1 MTPGHERKKEQLLT
15 WFQMFTC
22 RAQDL
27 GQQSTVKVL
36 DTLHAELLR
45 ENMNRPLFTI
55 AYVLGT
61 QNAEFLVVK
70 NNKQCLEGGS
80 VMKVLEGKAVLF
92 ALLSVGVLVPLQAHA
107 SVVPAIPVPE
117 PFTLSLLATGLAGLG
132 AAELIRR
139 RKDK

>member
-1 MTPGHERKKEQLLT
+1 
-15 WFQMFTC
+15 
-22 RAQDL
+22 
-27 GQQSTVKVL
+27 
-36 DTLHAELLR
+36 
-45 ENMNRPLFTI
+45 MNRPLFTI

-92 ALLSVGVLVPLQAHA
+92 ALLSVGVLLPLQAHA
-107 SVVPAIPVPE
+107 STAGIPVPE